1 MMVLNIHSALERR
14 RKVQL
19 SHLLRLTYSKPSQK
33 QKERDEQNMRQKSK
47 KAKKRG
53 KPLERDQ
60 KRTVAVATRTASQLW
75 PAAFE
80 KESQSGGHA

>member
-1 MMVLNIHSALERR
+1 MVPSVHSALERR

-33 QKERDEQNMRQKSK
+33 QKEKDEQNMRQKNK

-53 KPLERDQ
+53 RPLERDQ
-60 KRTVAVATRTASQLW
+60 KRTVAVATPTASQLW
-75 PAAFE
+75 PAAYE
-80 KESQSGGHA
+80 KESQSGGRA